1 VSRVSNRAVLLT
13 LLLVALVLAGV
24 VSHYASSSPDG
35 LNRVAQD
42 KGFSSA
48 AKSHGSTD
56 GPFAGYA
63 TKGLGNDRLS
73 GGLAGIVGSLVV
85 LGGAGA
91 LVFAVRRRGDT
102 AGDTAGDGT
111 RDTSSDATAGGRGD
125 SRQDA

>member
-1 VSRVSNRAVLLT
+1 MSRVSNRAVLLT

-35 LNRVAQD
+35 LTRVAQD

-48 AKSHGSTD
+48 SKSHVSTD

-63 TKGLGNDRLS
+63 TKGLSNDRLS

-91 LVFAVRRRGDT
+91 LVFAVRRRGGTASDT
-102 AGDTAGDGT
+102 TGQTTA
-111 RDTSSDATAGGRGD
+111 DATGGA
-125 SRQDA
+125 SRRDA